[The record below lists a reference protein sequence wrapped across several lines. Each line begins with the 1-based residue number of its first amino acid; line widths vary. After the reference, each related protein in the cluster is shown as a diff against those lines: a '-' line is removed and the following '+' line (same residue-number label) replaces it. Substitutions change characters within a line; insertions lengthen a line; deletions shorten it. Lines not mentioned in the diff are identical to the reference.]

1 MIRGLA
7 FESIIELRIFSKL
20 VADGKLIDYD
30 EAFVKQFLVNH
41 TVLQDATTKLKNNHG
56 NETLRKSLV
65 DEVLDTVS
73 LPKESMLL
81 ATGDSFFLT
90 FKKALLTN

>member
-41 TVLQDATTKLKNNHG
+41 TVLQDVTTKLKTNHG
-56 NETLRKSLV
+56 NKTARKSLV

-81 ATGDSFFLT
+81 ATGDYFLPT
-90 FKKALLTN
+90 FKKHC